1 MGICTSFIIVLYLF
15 GVCLVLQV
23 SERFEGNITEN
34 HTSEH
39 VDAGLHLLRKKRTIW
54 DYKYEKGRL
63 EFTSKLYLNW
73 LKVDSKSPL
82 TSAKDEVQKFAKDQ
96 MKGGVG
102 DGGKHR
108 CFHSQSL
115 LLLRQDRLAEVGCQS
130 KDSPSNNGHQF
141 SCCILRQNLHN
152 EYKKVFETVFHKK

>member
-1 MGICTSFIIVLYLF
+1 MLVLYLF

-23 SERFEGNITEN
+23 SGQFEGNITEN

-54 DYKYEKGRL
+54 DYEYEEGQL
-63 EFTSKLYLNW
+63 EFTTKLYLNY
-73 LKVDSKSPL
+73 LKVDSKSLL

-102 DGGKHR
+102 DRGKHR
-108 CFHSQSL
+108 CFYSQSL
-115 LLLRQDRLAEVGCQS
+115 LLLRQDRLTEVGCQS
-130 KDSPSNNGHQF
+130 KDSSSNDGHQF

-152 EYKKVFETVFHKK
+152 K